1 MQDRRDHGRNGPTT
15 SRCSKK
21 NPLKDIDSPVE
32 ELVVPPVAPEAAV
45 WAPETAFVAAEA
57 AVLAIEFAPAMAELT
72 PAVAPAMAELA
83 PAVAPAEA
91 GQL

>member
-1 MQDRRDHGRNGPTT
+1 MT

-21 NPLKDIDSPVE
+21 NSLKNIDSPVE
-32 ELVVPPVAPEAAV
+32 ELAVLPIAPEAAV

-57 AVLAIEFAPAMAELT
+57 AVLAIVFAPAMAELT